1 MPTFVKT
8 SVKVSLS
15 SEHLQEDIQVS
26 IQCQE
31 RFMTHIDRCE
41 IFIATFIATFIAPFD
56 GNRLK
61 PNRDQGLSPFT
72 TPIDFSVCYE
82 NCESIARF
90 MNLETFQEP
99 QDSSFFAGK
108 VRNRNSFVKKGMKSD
123 NFLKLNTS
131 DIFRGL
137 FSFREHSVGSVG
149 YIATGG
155 RSYRRN

>member
-1 MPTFVKT
+1 
-8 SVKVSLS
+8 
-15 SEHLQEDIQVS
+15 
-26 IQCQE
+26 
-31 RFMTHIDRCE
+31 
-41 IFIATFIATFIAPFD
+41 
-56 GNRLK
+56 
-61 PNRDQGLSPFT
+61 
-72 TPIDFSVCYE
+72 
-82 NCESIARF
+82 

-131 DIFRGL
+131 ERARLGNLRGL

>member
-41 IFIATFIATFIAPFD
+41 IFIATFIAPFD
-56 GNRLK
+56 ENRLK

-99 QDSSFFAGK
+99 LDSSFFA
-108 VRNRNSFVKKGMKSD
+108 
-123 NFLKLNTS
+123 
-131 DIFRGL
+131 
-137 FSFREHSVGSVG
+137 
-149 YIATGG
+149 
-155 RSYRRN
+155 